1 MRSAY
6 LCIDLKSF
14 YASVECVSRHLDPL
28 KAKLVVAD
36 ESRTDKTICLA
47 VSPALKAL
55 GVGSRPR
62 LFEVKQHMAYM
73 EKKLGKKLPL
83 LIAPPQ
89 MQRYIDVSSEIYR
102 LYLDLLSPEDIHV
115 YSIDEVF
122 IDAAPYL
129 KLMQMDARSLA
140 AFLIQRIYDKTGI
153 TATAGVGSNL
163 YLAKIAMDIV
173 AKHLP
178 GDAKGM
184 RIAELDETA
193 YCKTLWQHKPLTDF
207 WRIGPG
213 IAKRLA
219 ACRMT
224 TMGDI
229 ASMSRTNEELLY
241 QLFGV
246 DAQILIDHAWGREP
260 CTMADIKA
268 YRPQSRGLSSG
279 QVLPEPYTHKEAALI
294 VREMAE
300 QLVLD
305 LTDKGLVT
313 DAFTLH
319 IGFDRSALA
328 AGRYCGPICLD
339 HYGRKVPKPA
349 RGSFRLG
356 HPTDLRSKIVCE
368 YLHLFEKI
376 ADADLPVRRITLS
389 AGRVLL
395 KSTVPVQCSF
405 FEPDGGCQR
414 EHRLQKTFTAVQN
427 RYGKNALFHGS
438 DLLGKARTL
447 TRNQEIGGHHA

>member
-1 MRSAY
+1 MRPAY

-14 YASVECVSRHLDPL
+14 YASVECVFRHLDPL
-28 KAKLVVAD
+28 KTRLVVAD
-36 ESRTDKTICLA
+36 ERRTDKTICLA

-73 EKKLGKKLPL
+73 EKKLGKKLPF

-89 MQRYIDVSSEIYR
+89 MRRYVDVSSKIYQ
-102 LYLDLLSPEDIHV
+102 LYLETLSPEDIHV

-122 IDAAPYL
+122 IDATPYL
-129 KLMQMDARSLA
+129 KLMQTDARALA
-140 AFLIQRIYDKTGI
+140 ASLIQKIYDQTGI
-153 TATAGVGSNL
+153 TATAGIGTNL

-184 RIAELDETA
+184 RIAALDEAA

-213 IAKRLA
+213 ISRKLA
-219 ACRMT
+219 AYRMT
-224 TMGDI
+224 TMGDV
-229 ASMSRTNEELLY
+229 AAMSRSNEELLY
-241 QLFGV
+241 RLFGV

-268 YRPQSRGLSSG
+268 YKPQHHALSLG
-279 QVLPEPYTHKEAALI
+279 QVLPEPYTHQDAALI

-300 QLVLD
+300 QLALD
-305 LTDKGLVT
+305 LTAKSLVT
-313 DAFTLH
+313 DVLILH
-319 IGFDRSALA
+319 IGFDHAVLD
-328 AGRYCGPICLD
+328 AGRYSGPVCLD

-349 RGSFRLG
+349 RGSIRLKG
-356 HPTDLRSKIVCE
+356 PTDLRSKIAGKC
-368 YLHLFEKI
+368 LQLFEEI
-376 ADADLPVRRITLS
+376 ADAGLPVRRITL
-389 AGRVLL
+389 ATGPVTL
-395 KSTVPVQCSF
+395 KSEAHIQCSF
-405 FEPDGGCQR
+405 FEDAGRLQR
-414 EHRLQKTFTAVQN
+414 EHCLQEAFTSVQN
-427 RYGKNALFHGS
+427 RYGKNALFRGS
-438 DLLGKARTL
+438 DLLEKARTL

>member
-1 MRSAY
+1 MRPAY

-14 YASVECVSRHLDPL
+14 YASAECVFRHLDPL
-28 KAKLVVAD
+28 KARLVVAD

-55 GVGSRPR
+55 GVSSRPR

-73 EKKLGKKLPL
+73 EKKLGKELPF

-89 MQRYIDVSSEIYR
+89 MQRYIEVSSEIYR
-102 LYLDLLSPEDIHV
+102 LYLDILSPEDIHV

-129 KLMQMDARSLA
+129 RLMQMDARSLA
-140 AFLIQRIYDKTGI
+140 AFLIQRIYDETGI
-153 TATAGVGSNL
+153 TATAGIGSNL

-178 GDAKGM
+178 GDEKGM
-184 RIAELDETA
+184 RIAELDEAA
-193 YCKTLWQHKPLTDF
+193 YCKTLWHHKPLTDF

-224 TMGDI
+224 NMGDI
-229 ASMSRTNEELLY
+229 AAMSRRNEELLY

-268 YRPQSRGLSSG
+268 YRPKSHGLSMG
-279 QVLPEPYTHKEAALI
+279 QVLPEPYTHEEAALI

-300 QLVLD
+300 QLALD
-305 LTDKGLVT
+305 LTAKALVT
-313 DAFTLH
+313 DSLTLH

-328 AGRYCGPICLD
+328 SGRYCGPVCVD

-349 RGSFRLG
+349 HGSVTLKN
-356 HPTDLRSKIVCE
+356 PTDLRSKIVSAS
-368 YLHLFEKI
+368 LQLFEKT
-376 ADADLPVRRITLS
+376 AEDTLPVRRITLT
-389 AGRVLL
+389 AGRV
-395 KSTVPVQCSF
+395 KPKASVQIQCSF
-405 FEPDGGCQR
+405 FDAGGSSR
-414 EHRLQKTFTAVQN
+414 EDHLQKTFTAIQN
-427 RYGKNALFHGS
+427 RYGKNALFHGC

-447 TRNQEIGGHHA
+447 TRNKEIGGHRA